1 MWMLY
6 TLQCSKFPLH
16 RKMEILPPTFTLDE
30 LSLNNSTWQIF
41 SVRLLL
47 ICINFAPAVKA
58 LPALV
63 CNSWIILHLT
73 SAFSTF
79 STSLFSLDFL
89 SILFLS
95 RNFDKKHKWI
105 RRFVR
110 ETGRI
115 HTRIFAT
122 LICFLMICFFVKWLS
137 FPLFSS
143 LTFQV

>member
-1 MWMLY
+1 MSNY
-6 TLQCSKFPLH
+6 ASKFGLARDKHNPCANFNARNFLCTEKWKFF
-16 RKMEILPPTFTLDE
+16 RQLLLLMNFLWITQLGE
-30 LSLNNSTWQIF
+30 IF
-41 SVRLLL
+41 SVWLLL
-47 ICINFAPAVKA
+47 IRIHFASSVKV
-58 LPALV
+58 LSALV

-79 STSLFSLDFL
+79 STSLFSRDLPP
-89 SILFLS
+89 ILFLS

-122 LICFLMICFFVKWLS
+122 LICFPLICFS
-137 FPLFSS
+137 A
-143 LTFQV
+143 